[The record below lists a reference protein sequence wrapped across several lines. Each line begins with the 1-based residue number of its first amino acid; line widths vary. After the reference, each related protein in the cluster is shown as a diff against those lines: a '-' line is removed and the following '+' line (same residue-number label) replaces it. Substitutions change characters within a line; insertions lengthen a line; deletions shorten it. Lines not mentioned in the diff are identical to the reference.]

1 MTESPTRG
9 TPTPTEIRRWRQ
21 YLADERAEAQ
31 VYGELARRRTG
42 EERAILLGLV
52 EAERRHEA
60 HWIAL
65 LGEHANDPTR
75 TALRT
80 RLLGFLARRFGSVFV
95 LALMQRTESRSP
107 YEADADATDA
117 MAADERLHEEIV
129 RGLAARGRNSIS
141 GTFRAAVFGANDGL
155 VSNLALVLG
164 MSATGVGTGVVLA
177 AGIAGLLAGAL
188 SMAAGEFVS
197 VRSQRELLESTT
209 PDPTA
214 RRVLPQLDVDANELQ
229 LVYRVRGM
237 PPKQAAEHA
246 HEVLNGL
253 DCVHVGINT
262 GSVSVQQ
269 DQHEEVGS
277 ARAAA
282 VSSFFFFASGAII
295 PVLPYLFGLTGLT
308 AVAVASVLVG
318 IALLITGATVGV
330 LSGASPLKRA
340 LRQLAIGYGAAT
352 VTYLLGLL
360 FGTTVA

>member
-1 MTESPTRG
+1 MTEPRTSPTASD
-9 TPTPTEIRRWRQ
+9 IKRWRQ
-21 YLADERAEAQ
+21 YLADERAEAS
-31 VYGELARRRTG
+31 VYSELASRRTG

-60 HWIAL
+60 HWIDL
-65 LGEHANDPTR
+65 LGEHANEPTR

-117 MAADERLHEEIV
+117 MAADERLHTEIV
-129 RGLAARGRNSIS
+129 RGLAARGRNNIS

-177 AGIAGLLAGAL
+177 AGVAGLLAGAL
-188 SMAAGEFVS
+188 SMAAGEYVS
-197 VRSQRELLESTT
+197 VRSQRELLDSTT

-214 RRVLPQLDVDANELQ
+214 RQVLPQLDVNANELQ
-229 LVYRVRGM
+229 YVYRVRGM
-237 PPKQAAEHA
+237 APQQAAEHA
-246 HEVLNGL
+246 REVLNNL
-253 DCVHVGINT
+253 DCVHVGLDT
-262 GSVSVQQ
+262 GTLSAQTGDSI
-269 DQHEEVGS
+269 GS
-277 ARAAA
+277 ARGAAL
-282 VSSFFFFASGAII
+282 SSFLFFASGAVI
-295 PVLPYLFGLTGLT
+295 PVLPYLFGMSGLG
-308 AVAVASVLVG
+308 AVAVAAVLVG
-318 IALLITGATVGV
+318 IALLMTGAIVGV

-340 LRQLAIGYGAAT
+340 LRQLAIGYGAAAI
-352 VTYLLGLL
+352 TYLLGLA